1 MNITVFGSCR
11 QDSLYKNF
19 NVTNIKNNLTYPHYS
34 KEIVQAIE
42 FCKNISSIP
51 PELTQYLF
59 RSGILEK
66 RLKYSCDFKNTFDT
80 TDLFVVEIASRIAY
94 DYKGFYAHHILS
106 EEKYGF
112 NDCANIIQ
120 RDLTDEEIYFLKF
133 VNNAQMNAAKKIA
146 KMQGFNEENRNQ
158 DFFTVISN
166 ARRNGIVPTNEV
178 WGYQVNDD

>member
-120 RDLTDEEIYFLKF
+120 RDLTDEEIEHDILRMRELFDGKPFFIVSHICTRDSGKRYEL
-133 VNNAQMNAAKKIA
+133 VELLRKICSIHSIP
-146 KMQGFNEENRNQ
+146 
-158 DFFTVISN
+158 FFKAFDTYI
-166 ARRNGIVPTNEV
+166 R
-178 WGYQVNDD
+178 